1 MIISYFCLLNKI
13 FYDIFKIIMEVNMNI
28 EKIKEL
34 LASQLNISI
43 DKIKDDS
50 KLVEDLGADSL
61 DMVEMLMTLEDE
73 FGVSI
78 PDEDALNLK
87 TVSDIAKYI
96 SKK

>member
-1 MIISYFCLLNKI
+1 
-13 FYDIFKIIMEVNMNI
+13 MEVNMNI